1 MSLPTKQKGKVSFQH
16 AESILVLGFL
26 AVIML
31 GTVLL
36 VLPGAAKNG
45 VDRVGCRCYIEYQKS
60 LREQAEKERHP
71 MITSTIA

>member
-1 MSLPTKQKGKVSFQH
+1 MSLPAKQKGKVSFQH

-45 VDRVGCRCYIEYQKS
+45 QRIGFFHS
-60 LREQAEKERHP
+60 LF
-71 MITSTIA
+71 TST